1 MRAGLLFVGFF
12 LVVATRTLAQP
23 PAIILPEQFVDHSA
37 AHLPLAEKLTRLH
50 QPEVRAAI
58 LSESAS
64 ATDDPLFFRPNY
76 DKMYLLGNPPDYE
89 QPKENALGPQASRL
103 GRKPEELAYDAML
116 SDEGRGMLYV
126 PFLNYADGN
135 LDAIA
140 AEALQALIASACR
153 LYRARREAG
162 EEFAPVPKNSISA
175 TDVMVTASGLL
186 KATDLAVFELG
197 MWQNWTGR

>member
-1 MRAGLLFVGFF
+1 MSSPKRAAKTASKN
-12 LVVATRTLAQP
+12 VAKS
-23 PAIILPEQFVDHSA
+23 PAKPVSKPAVSRASA
-37 AHLPLAEKLTRLH
+37 ARPAKRVM
-50 QPEVRAAI
+50 PVMNG
-58 LSESAS
+58 AS
-64 ATDDPLFFRPNY
+64 AEAKQVAATLDHIL
-76 DKMYLLGNPPDYE
+76 
-89 QPKENALGPQASRL
+89 
-103 GRKPEELAYDAML
+103 
-116 SDEGRGMLYV
+116 
-126 PFLNYADGN
+126 ADGK
-135 LDAIA
+135 LDAIS

>member
-1 MRAGLLFVGFF
+1 MSSPKRAAKTASKN
-12 LVVATRTLAQP
+12 VAKS
-23 PAIILPEQFVDHSA
+23 PAKPVSKPAVRRASA
-37 AHLPLAEKLTRLH
+37 ARPAKR
-50 QPEVRAAI
+50 PVAVMNG
-58 LSESAS
+58 AS
-64 ATDDPLFFRPNY
+64 AEAKQVAATLDRIL
-76 DKMYLLGNPPDYE
+76 
-89 QPKENALGPQASRL
+89 
-103 GRKPEELAYDAML
+103 
-116 SDEGRGMLYV
+116 
-126 PFLNYADGN
+126 ADGN

>member
-1 MRAGLLFVGFF
+1 MSSPKRAAKAVTKTAAKASTKTRRKAVAKTAAKNGARRAG
-12 LVVATRTLAQP
+12 AAQ
-23 PAIILPEQFVDHSA
+23 SA
-37 AHLPLAEKLTRLH
+37 K
-50 QPEVRAAI
+50 
-58 LSESAS
+58 SAS
-64 ATDDPLFFRPNY
+64 AKSAVVVTN
-76 DKMYLLGNPPDYE
+76 G
-89 QPKENALGPQASRL
+89 AS
-103 GRKPEELAYDAML
+103 ADAKHVAATL
-116 SDEGRGMLYV
+116 DRIL
-126 PFLNYADGN
+126 ADGN
-135 LDAIA
+135 LEVIS